1 MPIIKTVQ
9 IRIEDRART
18 YAILQTFM
26 EEPQYD
32 GLVRFRAGEI
42 IDEVFRPERIKKT
55 IYTVPPGF
63 LLVQLIGLVGWNIR
77 GGGKLNKAFR
87 AQLKTSGIKFTDA
100 RLKYL

>member
-32 GLVRFRAGEI
+32 GLVRFKEGAV
-42 IDEVFRPERIKKT
+42 IDEVFRPKHIKKT

-77 GGGKLNKAFR
+77 GGKLNKAFR
-87 AQLKTSGIKFTDA
+87 AQLKTSGIKFTDT